1 MAFFLATSLFILILN
16 YLWSFSSTKNES
28 KNEKEFIYKEG
39 NITSLNKIAI
49 LKLRGPILNEP
60 SSLIEF
66 EIIENFGAIYVSE
79 VIKDLQELSNEQLK
93 GIIISIDSPGG
104 SVSAT
109 YKLYKALEK
118 FKQNNEIII
127 FTHTNELLASGGY
140 WVSLASDKIYAN
152 YGALIGSIGVRSAD
166 WIFYDTPVSIST
178 GILGQSIETKEGI
191 KKFNSIAGRSKDL
204 FDPFRKPTSEE
215 LKVLKNIV
223 NNIYIDFV
231 NYVSNSRSIENQ
243 FVTNNLGALIFDATT
258 AKKNYLIDDVIN
270 LEKVQERMV
279 KELNLKDYKILQKKK
294 TKISLLQKIIQS
306 SLILKYDVDMVRK
319 KEMCNLVD
327 SQISVFYISNF
338 LIKNC

>member
-1 MAFFLATSLFILILN
+1 MQIFLKFFLKTMAFFLATSLFILILN

-118 FKQNNEIII
+118 FKQNR
-127 FTHTNELLASGGY
+127 Y
-140 WVSLASDKIYAN
+140 
-152 YGALIGSIGVRSAD
+152 
-166 WIFYDTPVSIST
+166 
-178 GILGQSIETKEGI
+178 
-191 KKFNSIAGRSKDL
+191 
-204 FDPFRKPTSEE
+204 
-215 LKVLKNIV
+215 KNR
-223 NNIYIDFV
+223 N
-231 NYVSNSRSIENQ
+231 
-243 FVTNNLGALIFDATT
+243 AA
-258 AKKNYLIDDVIN
+258 
-270 LEKVQERMV
+270 
-279 KELNLKDYKILQKKK
+279 
-294 TKISLLQKIIQS
+294 
-306 SLILKYDVDMVRK
+306 
-319 KEMCNLVD
+319 
-327 SQISVFYISNF
+327 
-338 LIKNC
+338 